1 MASTSWITIICTV
14 ISASVTVVSLF
25 ISNYIGQ
32 KTFQKKISLSNNQKR
47 YKSLYL
53 PLLQILYRYL
63 PNGIDYGHF
72 QSTRSSI
79 ASTSNNEKLKAI
91 DPLVSTVMENMEYA
105 SPELLT
111 KCMAYAE
118 VANNNQ
124 LFNSFLSDKTDHLN
138 QRNEIMNNLA
148 HHSADTRHIYNE
160 FILQILSE
168 SKLLA
173 KLTGEVDLTA
183 PVQSAISKI
192 IPSR

>member
-1 MASTSWITIICTV
+1 M
-14 ISASVTVVSLF
+14 
-25 ISNYIGQ
+25 
-32 KTFQKKISLSNNQKR
+32 
-47 YKSLYL
+47 
-53 PLLQILYRYL
+53 QILYQYL
-63 PNGIDYGHF
+63 PGGIDYGHF

-111 KCMAYAE
+111 KCIAYAE

-124 LFNSFLSDKTDHLN
+124 LFNSFLSDKTDYLN
-138 QRNEIMNNLA
+138 QRNEIMNDLV

-183 PVQSAISKI
+183 PVQAAINKI
-192 IPSR
+192 ILSK